1 MGAKL
6 GPRIV
11 ADNLVL
17 ALDCAD
23 AKSYPGEPTVNILT
37 DPNDFGGSD
46 WNLKSGTFTNNS
58 TTGPRGTL
66 TACKVVATST
76 DPYCYSNSVHTIAAG
91 SITLSFWV
99 KGEGNTIGKTGDCR
113 FNFTGTATGSN
124 VTTDWGVNLTNE
136 WQKVS
141 VTATA
146 TGAGTIKFGIECPN
160 GAVSGDVMY
169 LADPQLEQKSYFTP
183 FTEQNR
189 ADITSLLIH
198 SNVGSGTSFEDS
210 SPNKFTVTNTG
221 LSGNLVTRSSSVAK
235 FGSESLNFGSA
246 NTQYLEISDND
257 VFHFNTSDFTIEA
270 WIYPLN
276 FGNYRSIYHQ
286 GETSGNY
293 YMNSVEVM
301 SSGALRWLI
310 RSQSTTILSITTN
323 ASTLT
328 ANTWQH
334 IAATR
339 EGNYFKLWINGVL
352 SKTSGF
358 ISTALDNL
366 TYDVHIGNRVI
377 GGTPTHQYYGY
388 MDEVRVTN
396 GTALYTAAFSPPTER
411 FKNGAWLDI
420 SGNENN
426 GNFINGV
433 NTGTSHYR
441 VGDVIYPAGTNSA
454 RYLEFDGSDQYLDL
468 PIINY
473 STYSGLSVESWFNA
487 DALTAHTLMS
497 SWGYVSNSDY
507 CWLLF
512 AGWWDDN
519 KFDFLVSGNGA
530 NYSSVQSSTTLSTG
544 TWYHIVG
551 TWDNSGSMKIYING
565 SLDNS
570 ITGATTTL
578 VNTNFKTGIGAD
590 FDTSSGATRFW
601 NGKIGLAKIYDKS
614 LTAAEILQNYN
625 STKSRFS

>member
-1 MGAKL
+1 MASKL

-11 ADNLVL
+11 TDNLVL

-37 DPNDFGGSD
+37 NPNDFGGSD

-76 DPYCYSNSVHTIAAG
+76 DPYCYSNAVHTIAAG

-124 VTTDWGVNLTNE
+124 VTTNWGVNLTNE

-160 GAVSGDVMY
+160 SAVSGDVMY

-198 SNVGSGTSFEDS
+198 GNVGSGTSFEDS
-210 SPNKFTVTNTG
+210 SPNKFAVTN
-221 LSGNLVTRSSSVAK
+221 SGNGISRSSGVVK
-235 FGSESLNFGSA
+235 FGSESLNFGSSG
-246 NTQYLEISDND
+246 TQYLEVSDD
-257 VFHFNTSDFTIEA
+257 DEFHFNTSDFTIEA
-270 WIYPLN
+270 WIYPLD
-276 FGNYRSIYHQ
+276 FGDYRGIYHQ
-286 GETSGNY
+286 GESSGNY
-293 YMNSVEVM
+293 YMNSLELK
-301 SSGALRWLI
+301 STGALRWLI
-310 RSQSTTILSITTN
+310 RNSGTTVLDINTN

-352 SKTSGF
+352 SKTSAS

-377 GGTPTHQYYGY
+377 GGTPSYQYYGY

-396 GTALYTAAFSPPTER
+396 GTALYTAAFTPSTER

-426 GNFINGV
+426 GNFINEVG
-433 NTGTSHYR
+433 TGTSHYR

-454 RYLEFDGSDQYLDL
+454 RYLEFDGSDDYINL
-468 PIINY
+468 P
-473 STYSGLSVESWFNA
+473 SESNFI
-487 DALTAHTLMS
+487 
-497 SWGYVSNSDY
+497 
-507 CWLLF
+507 
-512 AGWWDDN
+512 
-519 KFDFLVSGNGA
+519 SGNQVTVEAWVTTDVTGSYKKIFITSENNGTQNVTAVYLSLGNSASSGA
-530 NYSSVQSSTTLSTG
+530 YFGVYNTSNTNATALHGSYLSTG
-544 TWYHIVG
+544 TWTHLTG
-551 TWDNSGSMKIYING
+551 TYDGSNVKIYVNG
-565 SLDNS
+565 SLS
-570 ITGATTTL
+570 STTSLTGNIRTGS
-578 VNTNFKTGIGAD
+578 NGIGRI
-590 FDTSSGATRFW
+590 SGYMSGNEIW
-601 NGKIGLAKIYDKS
+601 DGKLASLKVYNKA
-614 LTAAEILQNYN
+614 LTAAEVLSNYN
-625 STKSRFS
+625 ATKGRFS